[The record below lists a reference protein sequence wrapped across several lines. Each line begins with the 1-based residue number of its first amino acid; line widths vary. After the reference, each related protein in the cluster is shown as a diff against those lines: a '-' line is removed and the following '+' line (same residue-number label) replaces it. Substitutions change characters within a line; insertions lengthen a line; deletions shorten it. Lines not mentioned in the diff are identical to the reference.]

1 MENVLEYLERAAMLY
16 PEKTAVADRNVRLTF
31 RQLRACARTLAS
43 APELQSRTDC
53 AIGVFTSREA
63 STMILFFAAVYSGN
77 YYVPID
83 PQLPAA
89 KMQSIVDDAD
99 IQVILGSESTAE
111 ALAKLT
117 TPVAFLTPDLTAED
131 VSLEQVRLTPAKD
144 KPLYMIYTSGS
155 TGKPKGVLKSHG
167 AMISFVEA
175 FSELFGFTQEEII
188 GNQTP
193 FSFDASAKDV
203 YLMLK
208 TGATMEVIPTELFMM
223 PPSLIRYLNER
234 RVTYICWVP
243 TALSIVTQL
252 NTFLEVLPE
261 TLKRVFF
268 VGEAMPMKQLNKWR
282 AALPNLQYVNLYGS
296 SEIAGVSCYYEVK
309 GTFSDQSA
317 LPMGK
322 AMPNCRIYLVDNGN
336 LVTKPGQIGEI
347 YYASDALALEYYH
360 DPEKTAACFDWRDFG
375 GGLQRTFRS
384 GDLAQYDENGDLV
397 FASRNDFQ
405 IKHMGH
411 RIELGEIETVAGSLA
426 EIDRCCCL
434 YHKEKMRITLFC
446 QLAKGC
452 EKNGR
457 EIQSLLRPLL
467 TSYMLPSKVII
478 MPQLPLNANGK
489 IDRQALMGQLL
500 R

>member
-1 MENVLEYLERAAMLY
+1 MENVLEYLETAAALY
-16 PEKTAVADRNVRLTF
+16 PEKTAVADRHARFTF
-31 RQLRACARTLAS
+31 RQLRACARKLAA
-43 APELQSRTDC
+43 APQLQTGSDR
-53 AIGVFTSREA
+53 AIGVFTSREV
-63 STMILFFAAVYSGN
+63 STIVLFFAAVYSGN

-89 KMQSIVDDAD
+89 KMQSIVDDAN
-99 IQVILGSESTAE
+99 IQVILGTEDSRG
-111 ALAKLT
+111 ALEKLT
-117 TPVAFLTPDLTAED
+117 TTVAFLTPDLTAED
-131 VSLEQVRLTPAKD
+131 ASLEPVTFAPAKD

-167 AMISFVEA
+167 SMISFVEA
-175 FSELFGFTQEEII
+175 FSRRFGFDETEII

-208 TGATMEVIPTELFMM
+208 TGATMEIIPTELFMM

-234 RVTYICWVP
+234 QVTYICWVP

-252 NTFLEVLPE
+252 NTFMEVLPE

-282 AALPNLQYVNLYGS
+282 KALPDLQYVNLYGS
-296 SEIAGVSCYYEVK
+296 SEIAGVSCYYEVQ

-322 AMPNCRIYLVDNGN
+322 AMPNCRIYLADNGS

-347 YYASDALALEYYH
+347 YYASDALALEYYN
-360 DPEKTAACFDWRDFG
+360 DPEKTASCFALRDFG
-375 GGLQRTFRS
+375 NGMERTFRS

-434 YHKEKMRITLFC
+434 YNKEKMKITLFC

-478 MPQLPLNANGK
+478 LPQLPLNANGK